1 MIALV
6 AREYP
11 GPECTS
17 QNPDEKTA
25 GFLSLEGL
33 RNARGFGTTIDVCHY
48 REGSLSVS
56 RTGLLDR
63 SFPSRCIRAPASLP
77 FRCRT
82 RQTEKGFGQVLV
94 SGTISAFPDQDRAL
108 NLHIVGWI
116 SGIAFFGKSG
126 RRCDR
131 IHLLCPAPLSPKKN
145 RPEISLGSAFSAGN
159 TKWQIGKAIV
169 RFPDTDEGNRRASPW
184 SCGLSGGKIHRRVA
198 HVASCQGF
206 RIHPGAWVKSRGFFF
221 PDHRGESMRNRFSF
235 PQPQIQPPSA
245 IVPFLPWHYWIPD
258 RRP

>member
-94 SGTISAFPDQDRAL
+94 FGTISAFPDQDRAL

-131 IHLLCPAPLSPKKN
+131 IRLLRPAPFSQKKY

-169 RFPDTDEGNRRASPW
+169 RFPDSDEGNRRASPC
-184 SCGLSGGKIHRRVA
+184 SCGLSGRKIHRRVA

-206 RIHPGAWVKSRGFFF
+206 RIHPGPWGKSRSYFFHDR
-221 PDHRGESMRNRFSF
+221 PGEYMREVFV
-235 PQPQIQPPSA
+235 PPTA
-245 IVPFLPWHYWIPD
+245 DTTPT
-258 RRP
+258 